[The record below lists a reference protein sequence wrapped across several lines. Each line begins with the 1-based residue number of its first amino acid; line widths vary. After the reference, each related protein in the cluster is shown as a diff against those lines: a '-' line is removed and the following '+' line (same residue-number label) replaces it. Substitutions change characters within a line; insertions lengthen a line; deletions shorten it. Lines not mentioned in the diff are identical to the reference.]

1 MGRINFKDENVGR
14 GKNLMVENGQKKKKN
29 TWEREP
35 CKRQKLL
42 KLQNKNVKNNFF
54 LLAWMRKRRCGEM
67 VRKYMGKWETCA

>member
-1 MGRINFKDENVGR
+1 
-14 GKNLMVENGQKKKKN
+14 MVKKN
-29 TWEREP
+29 TWERASW
-35 CKRQKLL
+35 KRQKLL